1 MGDEYVAFGRRVQ
14 GELPVRAYACYQGE
28 GGGDPIWYD
37 DAATVV
43 ALFNALAAAHATED
57 AGEVRSDDYTSFG
70 FEFADGSNYGFMFD
84 SMSVQVPRGNSWE
97 FYELDPSPALKSYA
111 DAAREY
117 TLSRY

>member
-37 DAATVV
+37 DEAAVV
-43 ALFNALAAAHATED
+43 ALFNALAATHATED

-70 FEFADGSNYGFMFD
+70 FEFADGSRTSFMFD
-84 SMSVQVPRGNSWE
+84 SMTFMVAEGNVWKV
-97 FYELDPSPALKSYA
+97 YGLDYGSDLSAFA
-111 DAAREY
+111 DEARKA
-117 TLSRY
+117 TLGS